1 MKKIFALLTWADKL
15 LILGL
20 IMATGFSYTW
30 VRVMQTEGNYVIIR
44 VSNKEIA
51 RYPLA
56 RDYESIK
63 IAGVSGTAR
72 LEIKD
77 GRIRMI
83 EAPCPNKICLGM
95 GWINKSGELIACVP
109 NQVVVSVAGATA
121 GEELD
126 GISR

>member
-1 MKKIFALLTWADKL
+1 M
-15 LILGL
+15 ILGL
-20 IMATGFSYTW
+20 LVSTSFSYAW
-30 VRVMQTEGNYVIIR
+30 VKKMQPDGNYVIIS

-51 RYPLA
+51 TYPLT
-56 RDYESIK
+56 REYESIK
-63 IAGVSGTAR
+63 ITGAAGDVR
-72 LEIKD
+72 LQIKD

-109 NQVVVSVAGATA
+109 NQVVIRVAGVPA

-126 GISR
+126 GTSR